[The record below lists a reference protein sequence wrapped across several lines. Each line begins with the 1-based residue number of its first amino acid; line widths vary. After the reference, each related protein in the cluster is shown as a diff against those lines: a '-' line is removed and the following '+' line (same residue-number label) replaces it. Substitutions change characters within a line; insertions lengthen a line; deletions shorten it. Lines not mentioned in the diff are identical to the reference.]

1 VNDEAEEGVWGYLL
15 PLDPK
20 YGKSLVLKKRNAC
33 PLPGGMQDFGKAS
46 GNRMS
51 KNGKGKDY
59 EKEEEAYEQTKL
71 QGIASGGYLIGRHP
85 ECGKCFGPSSG
96 HTLANLDIADLIIDD
111 PIVSNRH
118 CLLFTENKGGDTI
131 AVVEDLSSNGT
142 FVNEALIGRNKRR
155 ELQDQDE
162 ITVMD
167 KARFVFRYPK
177 NRETSA
183 FLQQYTLLEK
193 LGKGHFAEVFLCIEK
208 ASGQRYAVKI
218 FTKQP
223 GVEERSKTEGL
234 QQEIAVLMGVSHP
247 NMLCLKDTF
256 DEPNAVYLVLELAA
270 EGELFNWIVMKQK
283 LTEEETRK
291 VFVQLFQGVK
301 YLVSP
306 KLRPLTHLL
315 TCNSMSGG
323 SFTEISSQRTFC
335 SRTKI
340 SMLSWPILAWPRSL
354 ARNPSPPHCVGRPA
368 TSPLKSSKI
377 LDTVGIPV
385 QSTFGH

>member
-1 VNDEAEEGVWGYLL
+1 MA
-15 PLDPK
+15 
-20 YGKSLVLKKRNAC
+20 KSSA
-33 PLPGGMQDFGKAS
+33 
-46 GNRMS
+46 
-51 KNGKGKDY
+51 
-59 EKEEEAYEQTKL
+59 
-71 QGIASGGYLIGRHP
+71 I
-85 ECGKCFGPSSG
+85 
-96 HTLANLDIADLIIDD
+96 DLIIDD

-118 CLLFTENKGGDTI
+118 CLLFTENKGGDTV

-142 FVNEALIGRNKRR
+142 FVNEAIIGRNKRR

-291 VFVQLFQGVK
+291 VFIQLFQGVK
-301 YLVSP
+301 YLVSVEHSP
-306 KLRPLTHLL
+306 VLSLL
-315 TCNSMSGG
+315 KKDSMSEESSTGT
-323 SFTEISSQRTFC
+323 SSLKISYL
-335 SRTKI
+335 RTKI
-340 SMLSWPILAWPRSL
+340 SMLSWLILVWPKLS
-354 ARNPSPPHCVGRPA
+354 ARNLSLPRFAERPV
-368 TSPLKSSKI
+368 TSRLKFLKI
-377 LDTVGIPV
+377 AGIVVILV
-385 QSTFGH
+385 Q